1 VLFTSGYTQ
10 NSIVHN
16 GELDRG
22 VSLLSKP
29 WRTEELARQL
39 RSVLDQAHAS
49 RPARALRVL
58 LVRRDPLLRVAT
70 AAMLADLGHDVAE
83 AGTGAEALSR
93 LLHGV
98 DLMICDDELMD
109 VDGLALVELVRK
121 RLPGTPAILA
131 GGSEPGGRHDV
142 VWLDKPYDAAALQA
156 ALSQVATACDRAA

>member
-1 VLFTSGYTQ
+1 LFTSGYTQ

-29 WRTEELARQL
+29 WRTEELARQM
-39 RSVLDQAHAS
+39 RSVLDQARAPHS
-49 RPARALRVL
+49 ARALRVL
-58 LVRRDPLLRVAT
+58 LVKRDPVLRMAT

-109 VDGLALVELVRK
+109 VDGLALVELVRR
-121 RLPGTPAILA
+121 RLPGIPAILA
-131 GGSEPGGRHDV
+131 GDSEPGGKHGV
-142 VWLDKPYDAAALQA
+142 VWLSKPYDAATLQE
-156 ALSQVATACDRAA
+156 ALSQAETACARAA